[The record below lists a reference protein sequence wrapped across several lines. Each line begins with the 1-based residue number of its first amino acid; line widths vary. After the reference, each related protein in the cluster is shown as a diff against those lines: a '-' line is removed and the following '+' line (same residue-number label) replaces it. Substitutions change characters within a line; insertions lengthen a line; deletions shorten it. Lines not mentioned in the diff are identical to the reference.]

1 MASWAAFAEAEPE
14 LAGTVRR
21 AFAVRKHATMAT
33 IRATGAPRISGT
45 EVEFA
50 ADGEIY
56 LGMMTG
62 ARRAADLR
70 REARMALHSPTRD
83 APEDDPAGWP
93 GEAKINARAVEVAP
107 DRFRLDIAEVV
118 HTKVAADAEALEI
131 TTWRPDSGV
140 TVVRRA

>member
-1 MASWAAFAEAEPE
+1 MASWAEFAAVDPG
-14 LAGTVRR
+14 LADVVRQ
-21 AFAVRKHATMAT
+21 AFAVRRHATMAT
-33 IRATGAPRISGT
+33 IRASGAPRISGT

-50 ADGEIY
+50 GDGEIY
-56 LGMMTG
+56 LGMMAG
-62 ARRAADLR
+62 ARRAGDLR
-70 REARMALHSPTRD
+70 RDARMALHSPTND
-83 APEDDPAGWP
+83 APEGDPVGWL

-131 TTWRPDSGV
+131 TTWRPGSGV